1 EVSPRQTRARDFERR
16 GGTVMT
22 DMTCRWTGADLR
34 LARWAAIAAIAM
46 IAIAGRAAPVAAQGV
61 TTGAVA
67 GVVTDDQQRP
77 VAGASVIA
85 IHEPSGSTYET
96 TTRADGRFSIP
107 GMRVGGPYTVTVA
120 FTGAGTAAFEPFTQ
134 SEVQV
139 NLGVATDLPI
149 TVRSISVQETV
160 TVTAQSDTV
169 FSSARTGAATS
180 VSRSEIAL
188 LPTITGRIGDLTR
201 LTPQAS
207 GNSFA
212 GRDNG
217 LNNS

>member
-1 EVSPRQTRARDFERR
+1 MREL
-16 GGTVMT
+16 
-22 DMTCRWTGADLR
+22 TCKWSGADLR
-34 LARWAAIAAIAM
+34 WLRWTAVALIAAVALGGH
-46 IAIAGRAAPVAAQGV
+46 AVPAAAQGV

-134 SEVQV
+134 SDVQV

-149 TVRSISVQETV
+149 SVRAIAVQETI

-169 FSSARTGAATS
+169 FSSARTGAADRKS
-180 VSRSEIAL
+180 
-188 LPTITGRIGDLTR
+188 TR
-201 LTPQAS
+201 L
-207 GNSFA
+207 NSSHLGISYA
-212 GRDNG
+212 
-217 LNNS
+217 